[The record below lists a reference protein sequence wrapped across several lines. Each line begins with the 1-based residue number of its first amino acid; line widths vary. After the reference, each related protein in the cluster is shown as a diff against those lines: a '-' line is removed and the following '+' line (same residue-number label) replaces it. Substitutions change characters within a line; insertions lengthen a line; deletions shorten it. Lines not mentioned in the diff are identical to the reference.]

1 MKEGTNKSKIIFITA
16 LVCIALCIPIGIILG
31 RTLLGK
37 NESNKTNNNVVNNTQ
52 NIIDK
57 NSNEYKEAEKVLN
70 SFEKEFKISYKNLYN
85 GNYNIKN
92 ISDEDKLKSVIKLM
106 ENDGLIKS
114 SCEKDRD
121 IITYVKLNEYLNS
134 FNSKVL
140 NIESN
145 EKYNEDIIKSLTKK
159 YGSEVYSLDYYYNIE
174 FKNNGLDISGPCD
187 NLGQI
192 LPNYRII
199 NTSKDD
205 KNLIIYVKIY
215 FSSIG
220 FIYKDYAG
228 KDVIYEAT
236 IENNFIV
243 DDNLDKFDTYKYTF
257 KIDNGNYSFVSLE
270 KIK

>member
-1 MKEGTNKSKIIFITA
+1 MEKETNKSKIIFITA
-16 LVCIALCIPIGIILG
+16 LVCIALCIPIGVLLG

-37 NESNKTNNNVVNNTQ
+37 NESNKTNNNVVNKQ

-57 NSNEYKEAEKVLN
+57 NSNEYKDAEKVLN
-70 SFEKEFKISYKNLYN
+70 SFENEFKISYKILYN

-106 ENDGLIKS
+106 ENDGLIKG

-121 IITYVKLNEYLNS
+121 VITYDKLNEYLNS

-174 FKNNGLDISGPCD
+174 FKNNGLDISGPCTETD
-187 NLGQI
+187 KI
-192 LPNYRII
+192 KASDRII
-199 NTSKDD
+199 KVEKEN
-205 KNLIIYVKIY
+205 NNYIVYAKIY
-215 FSSIG
+215 FNNAN

-228 KDVIYEAT
+228 KDVIYQAT

-257 KIDNGNYSFVSLE
+257 KIHNGNYSFVSLE
-270 KIK
+270 KI

>member
-1 MKEGTNKSKIIFITA
+1 MEKETNKSKIIFITA
-16 LVCIALCIPIGIILG
+16 LVCIALCIPIGVLLG

-37 NESNKTNNNVVNNTQ
+37 NESNKTNNNVVNKQ

-57 NSNEYKEAEKVLN
+57 NSNEYKDAEKVLN
-70 SFEKEFKISYKNLYN
+70 SFENEFKISYKILYN

-106 ENDGLIKS
+106 ENDGLIKG

-121 IITYVKLNEYLNS
+121 VITYDKLNEYLNS

-174 FKNNGLDISGPCD
+174 F
-187 NLGQI
+187 
-192 LPNYRII
+192 
-199 NTSKDD
+199 
-205 KNLIIYVKIY
+205 
-215 FSSIG
+215 
-220 FIYKDYAG
+220 
-228 KDVIYEAT
+228 
-236 IENNFIV
+236 
-243 DDNLDKFDTYKYTF
+243 
-257 KIDNGNYSFVSLE
+257 
-270 KIK
+270 

>member
-1 MKEGTNKSKIIFITA
+1 MKEETNKSKIIFITA
-16 LVCIALCIPIGIILG
+16 LVCIALCISIGIILG
-31 RTLLGK
+31 RILLGK
-37 NESNKTNNNVVNNTQ
+37 NDKTNNNVVNKQ

-57 NSNEYKEAEKVLN
+57 NSNEYKEAEKVLK

-114 SCEKDRD
+114 SCENDRD
-121 IITYVKLNEYLNS
+121 VITYDKLNEYLNS

-174 FKNNGLDISGPCD
+174 FKNNGLDISMPCTETD
-187 NLGQI
+187 KI
-192 LPNYRII
+192 KASDRII
-199 NTSKDD
+199 KVEKEN
-205 KNLIIYVKIY
+205 NNYIVYAKI
-215 FSSIG
+215 FFNNAN

-243 DDNLDKFDTYKYTF
+243 DDNLDEFDTYKYTF
-257 KIDNGNYSFVSLE
+257 KMDNGNYSFVSLE

>member
-1 MKEGTNKSKIIFITA
+1 MKEETNKSKIIFITA
-16 LVCIALCIPIGIILG
+16 LVCIALCIPIGVLLG

-37 NESNKTNNNVVNNTQ
+37 NESNKTNNNVVNKQ

-57 NSNEYKEAEKVLN
+57 NSNEYKEAEKTLN
-70 SFEKEFKISYKNLYN
+70 SFEENFKISYKNLYN
-85 GNYNIKN
+85 GNYNLKN

-106 ENDGLIKS
+106 ENDGLIKG
-114 SCEKDRD
+114 SCENDRD
-121 IITYVKLNEYLNS
+121 IITYDKLNEYLNS

-174 FKNNGLDISGPCD
+174 FKNNGLDISGPCTETD
-187 NLGQI
+187 KI
-192 LPNYRII
+192 KASDRII
-199 NTSKDD
+199 KVEKEN
-205 KNLIIYVKIY
+205 NNYIVYAKI
-215 FSSIG
+215 FFNNAN

-257 KIDNGNYSFVSLE
+257 KIDNGNYTFVYLE

>member
-1 MKEGTNKSKIIFITA
+1 MEKETKKGKIIFTTA

-37 NESNKTNNNVVNNTQ
+37 NDKTNNNVVNNTQ

-92 ISDEDKLKSVIKLM
+92 ISDEDKLKSVIKFI

-114 SCEKDRD
+114 SCENNRD
-121 IITYVKLNEYLNS
+121 IITYDKLNEYLNS

-145 EKYNEDIIKSLTKK
+145 EKYNEDKIKGLTKQ
-159 YGSEVYSLDYYYNIE
+159 YTNNEVISLDYYSITL
-174 FKNNGLDISGPCD
+174 KNNGLDISMPCTETD
-187 NLGQI
+187 KI
-192 LPNYRII
+192 KASDRII
-199 NTSKDD
+199 KVEKEN
-205 KNLIIYVKIY
+205 NNYIVYAKI
-215 FSSIG
+215 FFNNAN

-228 KDVIYEAT
+228 KNVIYEAT

-257 KIDNGNYSFVSLE
+257 KIDNGNYTFVSLE
-270 KIK
+270 KI

>member
-1 MKEGTNKSKIIFITA
+1 LK
-16 LVCIALCIPIGIILG
+16 
-31 RTLLGK
+31 
-37 NESNKTNNNVVNNTQ
+37 
-52 NIIDK
+52 
-57 NSNEYKEAEKVLN
+57 

-114 SCEKDRD
+114 LCENDRD
-121 IITYVKLNEYLNS
+121 VITYDKFNEYLNS

-174 FKNNGLDISGPCD
+174 FKNNGLDISMPCTETD
-187 NLGQI
+187 KIKAND
-192 LPNYRII
+192 RII
-199 NTSKDD
+199 KVEKEN
-205 KNLIIYVKIY
+205 NNYIVYAKI
-215 FSSIG
+215 FFNNAN

-257 KIDNGNYSFVSLE
+257 KIDNENYTFVSLE

>member
-1 MKEGTNKSKIIFITA
+1 MEKETKKGKIIFTTA

-37 NESNKTNNNVVNNTQ
+37 NDKTNNNVVNNTQ

-92 ISDEDKLKSVIKLM
+92 ISDEDKLKSVINFM

-114 SCEKDRD
+114 SCENDRE
-121 IITYVKLNEYLNS
+121 IITYDKLNEYLNS

-145 EKYNEDIIKSLTKK
+145 EKYNEDKIKGLTKQ
-159 YGSEVYSLDYYYNIE
+159 YTNNEVISLDYYSIAL
-174 FKNNGLDISGPCD
+174 KNNGLDISMPCTETD
-187 NLGQI
+187 KI
-192 LPNYRII
+192 KASDRII
-199 NTSKDD
+199 KVEKEN
-205 KNLIIYVKIY
+205 NNYIIYAKI
-215 FSSIG
+215 FFNNAN

>member
-1 MKEGTNKSKIIFITA
+1 MEKETNKSKIIFITV

-37 NESNKTNNNVVNNTQ
+37 NDKTNNNVVNKQ

-57 NSNEYKEAEKVLN
+57 NSNEYKEAEKVLK

-114 SCEKDRD
+114 SCENDRD
-121 IITYVKLNEYLNS
+121 VITYDKFNEYLNS

-174 FKNNGLDISGPCD
+174 FKNNGLDISMPCTETD
-187 NLGQI
+187 KI
-192 LPNYRII
+192 KASDRII
-199 NTSKDD
+199 KVEKEN
-205 KNLIIYVKIY
+205 NNYIVYAKI
-215 FSSIG
+215 FFNNAN

>member
-1 MKEGTNKSKIIFITA
+1 MEKETKKGKIIFTTA

-37 NESNKTNNNVVNNTQ
+37 NDKTNNNVVNNTQ

-92 ISDEDKLKSVIKLM
+92 ISDEDKLKSVIKSM

-121 IITYVKLNEYLNS
+121 VITYDKLNEYLNS

-145 EKYNEDIIKSLTKK
+145 EKYNEDKIKGLTKQ
-159 YGSEVYSLDYYYNIE
+159 YTNNEVISLDYYSITL
-174 FKNNGLDISGPCD
+174 KNNGLDISMPCTETD
-187 NLGQI
+187 KI
-192 LPNYRII
+192 KASDRII
-199 NTSKDD
+199 KVEKEN
-205 KNLIIYVKIY
+205 NNYIVYAKI
-215 FSSIG
+215 FFNNAN

-228 KDVIYEAT
+228 KNVIYEAT

>member
-1 MKEGTNKSKIIFITA
+1 
-16 LVCIALCIPIGIILG
+16 
-31 RTLLGK
+31 
-37 NESNKTNNNVVNNTQ
+37 
-52 NIIDK
+52 
-57 NSNEYKEAEKVLN
+57 
-70 SFEKEFKISYKNLYN
+70 
-85 GNYNIKN
+85 
-92 ISDEDKLKSVIKLM
+92 M

-114 SCEKDRD
+114 SCENNRD
-121 IITYVKLNEYLNS
+121 VITYDKLNEYLNS

-159 YGSEVYSLDYYYNIE
+159 YGSGVYSLDYYYNIE

-192 LPNYRII
+192 FPNYRII

-205 KNLIIYVKIY
+205 KNLIIYAKIY

-257 KIDNGNYSFVSLE
+257 KMDNGNYTFVSLA

>member
-1 MKEGTNKSKIIFITA
+1 MEKETNKSKIIFITA

-37 NESNKTNNNVVNNTQ
+37 NDKTNNNVVNKQ

-57 NSNEYKEAEKVLN
+57 NSNEYKEAEKVLK

-114 SCEKDRD
+114 SCENDRD
-121 IITYVKLNEYLNS
+121 VITYDKFNEYLNS

-174 FKNNGLDISGPCD
+174 FKNNGLDISMPCTETD
-187 NLGQI
+187 KI
-192 LPNYRII
+192 KASDRII
-199 NTSKDD
+199 KVEKEN
-205 KNLIIYVKIY
+205 NNYIVYAKI
-215 FSSIG
+215 FFNNAN

-236 IENNFIV
+236 VENNFIV

-257 KIDNGNYSFVSLE
+257 KIDNENYTFVSLE

>member
-1 MKEGTNKSKIIFITA
+1 MEKETNKSKIIFITA
-16 LVCIALCIPIGIILG
+16 LVCIALCIPIGVLLG

-37 NESNKTNNNVVNNTQ
+37 NDKTNNNVVNKQ

-57 NSNEYKEAEKVLN
+57 NSNEYKDAEKVLN
-70 SFEKEFKISYKNLYN
+70 SFENEFKISYKNLYN

-92 ISDEDKLKSVIKLM
+92 ISDEDKLKSVIKFM

-121 IITYVKLNEYLNS
+121 VITYDKLNEYLNS

-145 EKYNEDIIKSLTKK
+145 EKYNEDIIKNLTKK

-174 FKNNGLDISGPCD
+174 FKNNGLDISGPCTETD
-187 NLGQI
+187 KI
-192 LPNYRII
+192 KASDRII
-199 NTSKDD
+199 KVEKEN
-205 KNLIIYVKIY
+205 NNYIVYAKI
-215 FSSIG
+215 FFNNAN

-236 IENNFIV
+236 IDNNFIV

-270 KIK
+270 KI

>member
-1 MKEGTNKSKIIFITA
+1 MEKETNKSKIIFITA

-37 NESNKTNNNVVNNTQ
+37 NDKTNNNVVNKQ

-57 NSNEYKEAEKVLN
+57 NSNEYKEAEKVLK

-114 SCEKDRD
+114 SCENDRD
-121 IITYVKLNEYLNS
+121 IITYDKLNEYLNS

-145 EKYNEDIIKSLTKK
+145 EKYNEDIIKNLTKK

-174 FKNNGLDISGPCD
+174 FKNNGLDISMPCTETD
-187 NLGQI
+187 KI
-192 LPNYRII
+192 KASDRII
-199 NTSKDD
+199 KVEKEN
-205 KNLIIYVKIY
+205 NNYIVYAKI
-215 FSSIG
+215 FFNNAN

-257 KIDNGNYSFVSLE
+257 KMDNGNYSFVSLE

>member
-1 MKEGTNKSKIIFITA
+1 MKEETNKSKIIFITA
-16 LVCIALCIPIGIILG
+16 LVCIALCIPIGVLLG

-37 NESNKTNNNVVNNTQ
+37 NDKTNNNAVNKQ

-57 NSNEYKEAEKVLN
+57 NSNEYKDAEKVLN

-92 ISDEDKLKSVIKLM
+92 ISDEDKLISVIKLM

-121 IITYVKLNEYLNS
+121 VITYDILNEYLNS

-145 EKYNEDIIKSLTKK
+145 EKYNEDIIKSLTKQ
-159 YGSEVYSLDYYYNIE
+159 YTNNEVILLDYYSIIL
-174 FKNNGLDISGPCD
+174 KNNGLDMSMPCTETD
-187 NLGQI
+187 KI
-192 LPNYRII
+192 KASDRII
-199 NTSKDD
+199 KVEKEN
-205 KNLIIYVKIY
+205 NNYIVYAKI
-215 FSSIG
+215 FFNNAN

-228 KDVIYEAT
+228 KDVIYQAT

-257 KIDNGNYSFVSLE
+257 KIDNGNYTFVSLE

>member
-1 MKEGTNKSKIIFITA
+1 MI
-16 LVCIALCIPIGIILG
+16 
-31 RTLLGK
+31 
-37 NESNKTNNNVVNNTQ
+37 
-52 NIIDK
+52 
-57 NSNEYKEAEKVLN
+57 
-70 SFEKEFKISYKNLYN
+70 
-85 GNYNIKN
+85 IKN
-92 ISDEDKLKSVIKLM
+92 ATFIISAASPYQFVKSEKPIIAVAGKSNVGKSTFINMIANYFSDEDKLKSVIKLM
-106 ENDGLIKS
+106 ENDSLIKS
-114 SCEKDRD
+114 SCENDRD
-121 IITYVKLNEYLNS
+121 VITYDKFNEYLNN
-134 FNSKVL
+134 FNSKIL

-205 KNLIIYVKIY
+205 KSLIIYAKIY

-220 FIYKDYAG
+220 FIYKDYAE
-228 KDVIYEAT
+228 KNVIYEAT

-243 DDNLDKFDTYKYTF
+243 DDNLDEFDTYKYTF
-257 KIDNGNYSFVSLE
+257 KMDNGNYSFVSLE

>member
-1 MKEGTNKSKIIFITA
+1 MKEETNKSKIIFITA

-37 NESNKTNNNVVNNTQ
+37 NDKTNNNVVNKQ

-57 NSNEYKEAEKVLN
+57 NSNEYKEAEKVLK

-114 SCEKDRD
+114 SCENDRD
-121 IITYVKLNEYLNS
+121 VITYDKFNEYLNS

-159 YGSEVYSLDYYYNIE
+159 YGSGVYSLDYYYNIE
-174 FKNNGLDISGPCD
+174 FKNNGLDISEPCD

-192 LPNYRII
+192 LPDYRII

-205 KNLIIYVKIY
+205 KSLIIYAKIFFY
-215 FSSIG
+215 NAN

-228 KDVIYEAT
+228 KNVIYEAT

-257 KIDNGNYSFVSLE
+257 KMGNGNYSFISLE

>member
-1 MKEGTNKSKIIFITA
+1 MKEETNKSKIIFITA

-37 NESNKTNNNVVNNTQ
+37 NDKTNNNVVNKQ

-57 NSNEYKEAEKVLN
+57 NSNEYKEAEKVLK

-92 ISDEDKLKSVIKLM
+92 SSDEDKLKSVIKLM

-114 SCEKDRD
+114 LCENDRD
-121 IITYVKLNEYLNS
+121 VITYDKFNEYLNS

-187 NLGQI
+187 NLGGI
-192 LPNYRII
+192 FSDNRII
-199 NTSKDD
+199 NTSKDNN
-205 KNLIIYVKIY
+205 NLIVYTKVY
-215 FSSIG
+215 FSKPG

-243 DDNLDKFDTYKYTF
+243 DDNLDEFDTYKYTF
-257 KIDNGNYSFVSLE
+257 KIDNENYTFVSLE

>member
-1 MKEGTNKSKIIFITA
+1 MKEETNKSKIIFITA
-16 LVCIALCIPIGIILG
+16 LICIVLCIPIGIILG

-37 NESNKTNNNVVNNTQ
+37 NDKTNNNVVNKQ

-92 ISDEDKLKSVIKLM
+92 ISDEDKLKSVIKFM

-114 SCEKDRD
+114 SCENDRD
-121 IITYVKLNEYLNS
+121 IITYDKLNEYLNN

-145 EKYNEDIIKSLTKK
+145 EKYNEDKIKGLTKQ
-159 YGSEVYSLDYYYNIE
+159 YANNAVISLDYYSITL
-174 FKNNGLDISGPCD
+174 KNNGLDISGPCD
-187 NLGQI
+187 ALGQI

-205 KNLIIYVKIY
+205 NNLIVYAKVY
-215 FSSIG
+215 FSSTG

-257 KIDNGNYSFVSLE
+257 KIDNGNYAFVSLE
-270 KIK
+270 KI

>member
-1 MKEGTNKSKIIFITA
+1 MEKETNKSKIIFITA
-16 LVCIALCIPIGIILG
+16 LVCIALCIPIGVLLG

-37 NESNKTNNNVVNNTQ
+37 NESNKTNNNVVNKQ

-57 NSNEYKEAEKVLN
+57 NSNEYKDAEKVLN
-70 SFEKEFKISYKNLYN
+70 SFENEFKISYKILYN

-92 ISDEDKLKSVIKLM
+92 ISDEDKLKSVIKFM

-121 IITYVKLNEYLNS
+121 VIAYDKLNEYLNS

-174 FKNNGLDISGPCD
+174 FKNNGLDISGPCTKTD
-187 NLGQI
+187 KI
-192 LPNYRII
+192 KASDRII
-199 NTSKDD
+199 KVEKEN
-205 KNLIIYVKIY
+205 NNYIVYAKI
-215 FSSIG
+215 FFNNAN

-243 DDNLDKFDTYKYTF
+243 DDNLDKFDIYKYTF
-257 KIDNGNYSFVSLE
+257 KIDNGNYTFVSLE

>member
-1 MKEGTNKSKIIFITA
+1 MEKETNKSKIIFITA

-37 NESNKTNNNVVNNTQ
+37 NDKTNNNVVNNQ

-57 NSNEYKEAEKVLN
+57 NSNEYKDAEKVLN
-70 SFEKEFKISYKNLYN
+70 SFENEFKISYKNLYN

-121 IITYVKLNEYLNS
+121 VIAYDKLNEYLNS

-174 FKNNGLDISGPCD
+174 FKNNGLDISGPCTETD
-187 NLGQI
+187 KI
-192 LPNYRII
+192 KASDRII
-199 NTSKDD
+199 KVEKEN
-205 KNLIIYVKIY
+205 NNYIVYAKI
-215 FSSIG
+215 FFNNAN

-236 IENNFIV
+236 IDNNFIV

-270 KIK
+270 KI

>member
-1 MKEGTNKSKIIFITA
+1 MEKETNKSKIIFITA
-16 LVCIALCIPIGIILG
+16 IICIVLCIPIGIILG

-37 NESNKTNNNVVNNTQ
+37 NDKTNNNVVNKQ

-57 NSNEYKEAEKVLN
+57 NSDEYKEAERVLN

-92 ISDEDKLKSVIKLM
+92 ISDEDKLKSVIKFM

-121 IITYVKLNEYLNS
+121 VITYDKLNEYLNS

-145 EKYNEDIIKSLTKK
+145 EKYNEDKIKGLTKQ
-159 YGSEVYSLDYYYNIE
+159 YTNNEVVSLDYYYNIE

-187 NLGQI
+187 TLGGI
-192 LPNYRII
+192 YPDYRII
-199 NTSKDD
+199 NTSKNNN
-205 KNLIIYVKIY
+205 NLIVYAKVY
-215 FSSIG
+215 FSSTG

-257 KIDNGNYSFVSLE
+257 KIDNGNYTFVSLE
-270 KIK
+270 KI

>member
-57 NSNEYKEAEKVLN
+57 NSNEYKDAEKVLN

-92 ISDEDKLKSVIKLM
+92 ISDEDKLKSVINFM

-121 IITYVKLNEYLNS
+121 VITYDKLNEYLNS

-145 EKYNEDIIKSLTKK
+145 EKYNEDKIKGLTKQ
-159 YGSEVYSLDYYYNIE
+159 YTNNEVISLDYYSITL
-174 FKNNGLDISGPCD
+174 KNNGLDISMPCTETD
-187 NLGQI
+187 KI
-192 LPNYRII
+192 KASDRII
-199 NTSKDD
+199 KVEKEN
-205 KNLIIYVKIY
+205 NNYIVYAKIY
-215 FSSIG
+215 FNNAN

-228 KDVIYEAT
+228 KDVIYKAT

-257 KIDNGNYSFVSLE
+257 KIDNGNYTFVSLE
-270 KIK
+270 NI

>member
-1 MKEGTNKSKIIFITA
+1 MEKETNKSKIIFITA

-37 NESNKTNNNVVNNTQ
+37 NDKTNNNVVNNQ

-57 NSNEYKEAEKVLN
+57 NSNEYKDAEKVLN
-70 SFEKEFKISYKNLYN
+70 SFENEFKISYKILYN

-106 ENDGLIKS
+106 ENDGLIKG

-121 IITYVKLNEYLNS
+121 VITYDKLNEYLNS

-174 FKNNGLDISGPCD
+174 FKNNGLDISGPCTETD
-187 NLGQI
+187 KI
-192 LPNYRII
+192 KASDRII
-199 NTSKDD
+199 KVEKEN
-205 KNLIIYVKIY
+205 NNYIVYAKIFFNNANY
-215 FSSIG
+215 
-220 FIYKDYAG
+220 IYKDYAG

-257 KIDNGNYSFVSLE
+257 KIDNGNYTFVSLE

>member
-1 MKEGTNKSKIIFITA
+1 MEKETNKSKIIFITA
-16 LVCIALCIPIGIILG
+16 LVCIALCIPIGVLLG

-37 NESNKTNNNVVNNTQ
+37 NDKTNNNVVNKQ

-57 NSNEYKEAEKVLN
+57 NSNEYKEAEKVLK

-106 ENDGLIKS
+106 ENDGLIKG
-114 SCEKDRD
+114 SCENDRD
-121 IITYVKLNEYLNS
+121 VITYDKFNEYLNS

-174 FKNNGLDISGPCD
+174 FKNNGLDISMPCTETD
-187 NLGQI
+187 KI
-192 LPNYRII
+192 KASDRII
-199 NTSKDD
+199 KVE
-205 KNLIIYVKIY
+205 K
-215 FSSIG
+215 
-220 FIYKDYAG
+220 
-228 KDVIYEAT
+228 
-236 IENNFIV
+236 ENNNYIV
-243 DDNLDKFDTYKYTF
+243 YA
-257 KIDNGNYSFVSLE
+257 YSICKNFF
-270 KIK
+270 

>member
-1 MKEGTNKSKIIFITA
+1 MEKETNKSKIIFITA
-16 LVCIALCIPIGIILG
+16 LVCIALCIPIGVLLG

-37 NESNKTNNNVVNNTQ
+37 NESNKTNNNVVNKQ

-57 NSNEYKEAEKVLN
+57 NSNEYKDAEKVLN
-70 SFEKEFKISYKNLYN
+70 SFENEFKISYKILYN

-106 ENDGLIKS
+106 ENDGLIKG

-121 IITYVKLNEYLNS
+121 VITYDKLNEYLNS

-174 FKNNGLDISGPCD
+174 FKNNGLDISGPCTETD
-187 NLGQI
+187 KI
-192 LPNYRII
+192 KASDRII
-199 NTSKDD
+199 KVEKEN
-205 KNLIIYVKIY
+205 NNYIVYAKIY
-215 FSSIG
+215 FNNAN

-228 KDVIYEAT
+228 KDVIYQAT

-257 KIDNGNYSFVSLE
+257 KIDNGNYTFVSLE
-270 KIK
+270 KI

>member
-1 MKEGTNKSKIIFITA
+1 MEKETNKSKIIFITA
-16 LVCIALCIPIGIILG
+16 IICIALCIPIGIILG

-37 NESNKTNNNVVNNTQ
+37 NESNKTNNNVVNKQ

-57 NSNEYKEAEKVLN
+57 NSDEYKEAEKVLN
-70 SFEKEFKISYKNLYN
+70 SFEKKFKISYKNLYN

-92 ISDEDKLKSVIKLM
+92 ISDEDKLKSVIKFM

-114 SCEKDRD
+114 SCENNRD
-121 IITYVKLNEYLNS
+121 VITYDKLNEYLNS

-174 FKNNGLDISGPCD
+174 FKNNGLDISGPCTETD
-187 NLGQI
+187 KI
-192 LPNYRII
+192 KASDRII
-199 NTSKDD
+199 KVEKEN
-205 KNLIIYVKIY
+205 NNYIVYAKI
-215 FSSIG
+215 FFNNAN

-228 KDVIYEAT
+228 KDVIYQAT

-270 KIK
+270 KI

>member
-1 MKEGTNKSKIIFITA
+1 MEKETNKSKIIFITA
-16 LVCIALCIPIGIILG
+16 LVCIALCIPIGVLLG

-37 NESNKTNNNVVNNTQ
+37 NDKTNNNVVNKQ

-57 NSNEYKEAEKVLN
+57 NSNEYKDAEKVLN
-70 SFEKEFKISYKNLYN
+70 SFENEFKISYKNLYN

-92 ISDEDKLKSVIKLM
+92 ISDEDKLKSVIKFM

-121 IITYVKLNEYLNS
+121 VITYDKLNEYLNS

-174 FKNNGLDISGPCD
+174 FKNNGLDISGPCTETD
-187 NLGQI
+187 KI
-192 LPNYRII
+192 KASDRII
-199 NTSKDD
+199 KVEKEN
-205 KNLIIYVKIY
+205 NNYIVYAKI
-215 FSSIG
+215 FFNNAN

>member
-1 MKEGTNKSKIIFITA
+1 MEKETNKSKIIFITA
-16 LVCIALCIPIGIILG
+16 LVCIALCISIGVLLG

-37 NESNKTNNNVVNNTQ
+37 NDKTNNNVVNKQ

-57 NSNEYKEAEKVLN
+57 NSNEYKEAEKVLK

-114 SCEKDRD
+114 SCENDRD
-121 IITYVKLNEYLNS
+121 VITYDKFNEYLNS

-174 FKNNGLDISGPCD
+174 FKNNGLDISMPCTETD
-187 NLGQI
+187 KI
-192 LPNYRII
+192 KASDRII
-199 NTSKDD
+199 KVEKEN
-205 KNLIIYVKIY
+205 NNYIVYAKI
-215 FSSIG
+215 FFNNAN

-228 KDVIYEAT
+228 KNVIYEAT

>member
-1 MKEGTNKSKIIFITA
+1 MEKETNKSKIIFITA

-37 NESNKTNNNVVNNTQ
+37 NDKTNNNVVNNQ

-57 NSNEYKEAEKVLN
+57 NSNEYKDAEKVLN
-70 SFEKEFKISYKNLYN
+70 SFENEFKISYKNLYN

-106 ENDGLIKS
+106 ENDDLIKS

-121 IITYVKLNEYLNS
+121 VIAYDKLNEYLNS

-174 FKNNGLDISGPCD
+174 FKNNGLDISGPCTKTD
-187 NLGQI
+187 KI
-192 LPNYRII
+192 KASDRII
-199 NTSKDD
+199 KVEKEN
-205 KNLIIYVKIY
+205 NNYIVYAKI
-215 FSSIG
+215 FFNNAN

-243 DDNLDKFDTYKYTF
+243 DDNLDKFDIYKYTF

-270 KIK
+270 KI

>member
-1 MKEGTNKSKIIFITA
+1 MEKETDKSKIIFITA
-16 LVCIALCIPIGIILG
+16 LVCIVLCIPIGIILG

-37 NESNKTNNNVVNNTQ
+37 NDKTNNNVVNKQ

-106 ENDGLIKS
+106 ENDGLIKG

-121 IITYVKLNEYLNS
+121 VITYDKLNEYLNS

-145 EKYNEDIIKSLTKK
+145 EKYNEDKIKGLTKQ
-159 YGSEVYSLDYYYNIE
+159 YTNNEVVSLDYYYNIE

-199 NTSKDD
+199 NTSKDNN
-205 KNLIIYVKIY
+205 NLIIYAKIY

>member
-1 MKEGTNKSKIIFITA
+1 MKEETNKSKIIFITA
-16 LVCIALCIPIGIILG
+16 LVCIALCIPIGVLLG

-37 NESNKTNNNVVNNTQ
+37 NDKTNNNAVNKQ

-92 ISDEDKLKSVIKLM
+92 ISDEDKLKSVIKFM

-121 IITYVKLNEYLNS
+121 IITYDKLNEYLNS

-145 EKYNEDIIKSLTKK
+145 EKYNEDKIKGLIKQYTNN
-159 YGSEVYSLDYYYNIE
+159 EVISLDYYSITL
-174 FKNNGLDISGPCD
+174 KNNGLDISMPCTETD
-187 NLGQI
+187 KI
-192 LPNYRII
+192 KASDRII
-199 NTSKDD
+199 KVEKEN
-205 KNLIIYVKIY
+205 NNYIVYAKI
-215 FSSIG
+215 FFNNAN

-228 KDVIYEAT
+228 KNVIYEAT

-243 DDNLDKFDTYKYTF
+243 DNNLDKFDTYKYTF

-270 KIK
+270 KI

>member
-1 MKEGTNKSKIIFITA
+1 MKEETNKSKIIFITA
-16 LVCIALCIPIGIILG
+16 LVCIALCIPIGVLLG

-37 NESNKTNNNVVNNTQ
+37 NDKTNNNAVNKQ

-57 NSNEYKEAEKVLN
+57 NSNEYKDAEKVLN

-106 ENDGLIKS
+106 ENEGLIKS

-121 IITYVKLNEYLNS
+121 VITYDKLNEYLNS

-140 NIESN
+140 NIEAN
-145 EKYNEDIIKSLTKK
+145 EKYNEDKIKGLTKQ
-159 YGSEVYSLDYYYNIE
+159 YTNNEVVSLDYYSVTL
-174 FKNNGLDISGPCD
+174 KNNGLDISMPCTETD
-187 NLGQI
+187 KI
-192 LPNYRII
+192 KASDRII
-199 NTSKDD
+199 KVEKEN
-205 KNLIIYVKIY
+205 NNYIIYAKI
-215 FSSIG
+215 FFNNAN

-257 KIDNGNYSFVSLE
+257 KIDNGNYTFVSLE